1 MVILM
6 LLVWQFNSLRKPA
19 IVLAT
24 ILFALVGSRSDSS
37 LSTTLGFRAAT
48 SAS

>member
-6 LLVWQFNSLRKPA
+6 LLVRLLNSLRQPA

-24 ILFALVGSRSDSS
+24 ILLALVGVAIG
-37 LSTTLGFRAAT
+37 LVTVHLKGFVYPND
-48 SAS
+48 